1 MTPTASDVL
10 ASWREHLVARQ
21 GLSDKTVKAYV
32 GDVSGL
38 LAYLGVDEDEEFDA
52 PRAKQVLSVRN
63 LKSWL
68 AHRVHGGSSRA
79 TVARNAASVRSFTQF
94 LAVEGVLEAN
104 TGALIEMVSA
114 EAALPTVLS
123 EKAVRRLLARAEQE
137 ALEEGLTPTR
147 RAVATRNW
155 AITELLYSAAL
166 RVAEVADLDV
176 SSLDLDA
183 MRVRVRGKGDKER
196 VVPFG
201 LPAAKAIRAWLGER
215 PVLLP
220 PDSDEKALFL
230 GARGGRVN
238 PRVIRGDLHRLSAR
252 AGVADVAPHDLR
264 HSSATHLLEGGADLR
279 FVQEYLGHSS
289 LETTERYTHVDSARL
304 LRIYQQAHPR
314 A

>member
-1 MTPTASDVL
+1 MAPTASDVL
-10 ASWREHLVARQ
+10 ASWRAQLEVRQ

-32 GDVSGL
+32 GDVTNL
-38 LAYLGVDEDEEFDA
+38 LAYLGVDEGSQLDA
-52 PRAKQVLSVRN
+52 SRARRVFSARN

-114 EAALPTVLS
+114 EAALPTVLT
-123 EKAVRRLLARAEQE
+123 EKAVDTLLARAEHE
-137 ALEEGLTPTR
+137 AFEEGLTPSR

-155 AITELLYSAAL
+155 AVTELLYSAAL
-166 RVAEVADLDV
+166 RVAEVAALDV
-176 SSLDLDA
+176 SSVDLDA
-183 MRVRVRGKGDKER
+183 MRVKVRGKGDKER

-201 LPAAKAIRAWLGER
+201 FPAAKSIRAWLEVR
-215 PVLLP
+215 PILLP
-220 PDSDEKALFL
+220 PGSQQPALFL

-238 PRVIRGDLHRLSAR
+238 PRVVRGDLHRLSAR

-304 LRIYQQAHPR
+304 LRIYEQAHPR